1 MVNGFA
7 ESWVAALVTSG
18 VFADGPTAELS
29 AQWTAAQ
36 M

>member
-7 ESWVAALVTSG
+7 ESWAAALGTG
-18 VFADGPTAELS
+18 CVFADGPTAELS
-29 AQWTAAQ
+29 AQWTATQ